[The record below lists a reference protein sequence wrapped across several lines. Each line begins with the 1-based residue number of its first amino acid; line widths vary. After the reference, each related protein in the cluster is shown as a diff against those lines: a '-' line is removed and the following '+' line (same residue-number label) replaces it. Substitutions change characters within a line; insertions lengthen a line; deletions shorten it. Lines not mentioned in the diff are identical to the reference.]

1 MFRRFT
7 TITALS
13 FALVSP
19 VLADCRDDLAKL
31 EQPAVT
37 AETGAAT
44 GKSGMPET
52 KHQEEV
58 LTDKQQG
65 ASGETTGATSGQVET
80 LTPHQKEVTGMAT
93 DKSSDVGQMMADA
106 RKLAEAGDEEGCM
119 RKVGELKDAMGMN

>member
-1 MFRRFT
+1 MFIRVAT
-7 TITALS
+7 MTALS

-19 VLADCRDDLAKL
+19 ALADCREDLAKL
-31 EQPAVT
+31 EQQVVT

-44 GKSGMPET
+44 DKSGMPET

-65 ASGETTGATSGQVET
+65 TSGEATGTASGKVEV

-93 DKSSDVGQMMADA
+93 EKSADVSQMMVDA
-106 RKLAEAGDEEGCM
+106 RKLAEARDEEGCM
-119 RKVGELKDAMGMN
+119 RKVGELKDALGMN

>member
-1 MFRRFT
+1 MFIRFT
-7 TITALS
+7 TMTLMSLAL
-13 FALVSP
+13 ASP
-19 VLADCRDDLAKL
+19 VLADCKEDLAKL

-58 LTDKQQG
+58 LTDKQQSP
-65 ASGETTGATSGQVET
+65 SGEATGGTSGKVES

-93 DKSSDVGQMMADA
+93 DKSADVSQMMADA
-106 RKLAEAGDEEGCM
+106 RKSAESGDEAGCM
-119 RKVGELKDAMGMN
+119 RKVGELKDAMGIN